1 MAQPPLLTL
10 DSIALT
16 FGGEPLLTDAAL
28 TVYPRDR
35 ICLVGRNGS
44 GKSTLL
50 KIAADRVEPDAGTRF
65 VKPGTS
71 WRYLEQD
78 PDMGG
83 FATLED
89 FVRGGLQGADSDAR
103 VPYLL
108 DALSVNAD
116 ADPATASGGERRRA
130 AIARALAPE
139 PDVLL
144 LDEPTNHLDLPTIE
158 WLEAEIARSPAAL
171 VLISH
176 DRAFLAATTRRTVWL
191 DRGVSRTLDQGFAA
205 FEDWRDTTL
214 EQEALDR
221 HKLARQIAREEHWVV
236 HGVSGRRKRNMR
248 RLGELAELKRDLK
261 TAKLPQGS
269 ANVSV
274 AEAESSGKRVVEL
287 KGVSKSYGT
296 RPIVRDLS
304 IKVSRGERVAIVGP
318 NGAGKTTLVKL
329 LTGELEPDAGT
340 VRVGAN
346 VEPLVLEQARDA
358 VDPCA
363 TLGDALTGGGTDG
376 VEVDGATRH
385 VVAYMKD
392 FLFLPEQRNT
402 PVGKLSGGERAR
414 VQLARGLRNPSN
426 LLVLDEPTND
436 LDLETLDLLQ
446 EIVADYAG
454 TVILVSHDRDF
465 IDRLATRTLAFEG
478 DGRWGVY
485 AGGYSDMVAQRKERA
500 RDVVTSAKADTKA
513 DTKVV
518 PKASGGGGK
527 SNAKLSYKH
536 AHRLKVLPDEMA
548 ELEARIAALESDLA
562 APDLYTRDPNGFAK
576 LAAALDAAKA
586 ELSASEDEWLELEA
600 LREEVEG

>member
-1 MAQPPLLTL
+1 MAAPPLLTL
-10 DSIALT
+10 DGIALT
-16 FGGEPLLTDAAL
+16 FGGEPLLTDAGL
-28 TVYPRDR
+28 VVYPRDR

-50 KIAADRVEPDAGTRF
+50 KIAAGRVEPDSGTRF

-78 PDMGG
+78 PDMAG

-89 FVRGGLQGADSDAR
+89 FVRSGLQGADSDAR

-108 DALSVNAD
+108 DALSVNAG
-116 ADPATASGGERRRA
+116 ADPRTASGGERRRA

-191 DRGVSRTLDQGFAA
+191 DRGVSRVLDEGFAA
-205 FEDWRDTTL
+205 FEDWRDATL
-214 EQEALDR
+214 EQEATDR

-248 RLGELAELKRDLK
+248 RLGELGELKKSLA
-261 TAKLPQGS
+261 TAKLPQGA

-274 AEAESSGKRVVEL
+274 AEAERSGKRVVEL
-287 KGVSKSYGT
+287 RGVSKAYGE
-296 RPIVRDLS
+296 RVVVRAFS

-329 LTGELEPDAGT
+329 LTGTLEPDSGT
-340 VRVGAN
+340 VVTGSN
-346 VEPLVLEQARDA
+346 IEPLVLEQSRGEVAPDT
-358 VDPCA
+358 

-376 VEVDGATRH
+376 VEVDGQTRH

-402 PVGKLSGGERAR
+402 PVGRLSGGERAR

-446 EIVADYAG
+446 EIVGDYAG

-465 IDRLATRTLAFEG
+465 IDRLATRTIAHEG
-478 DGRWGVY
+478 EGRWGVY
-485 AGGYSDMVAQRKERA
+485 AGGYSDMVAQRRA
-500 RDVVTSAKADTKA
+500 TAAPKDAPRETAKGPGKA
-513 DTKVV
+513 KG
-518 PKASGGGGK
+518 SGGGG
-527 SNAKLSYKH
+527 AGKLSFKH
-536 AHRLKVLPDEMA
+536 VHRLEVLPGEMA
-548 ELEARIAALESDLA
+548 ATEAEIEKLEAGLA
-562 APDLYTRDPNGFAK
+562 APDLYARDPDAFAR
-576 LAAALDAAKA
+576 LAGTLEAAKSR
-586 ELSASEDEWLELEA
+586 LIGLEDEWLELEEM
-600 LREEVEG
+600 REAVEG